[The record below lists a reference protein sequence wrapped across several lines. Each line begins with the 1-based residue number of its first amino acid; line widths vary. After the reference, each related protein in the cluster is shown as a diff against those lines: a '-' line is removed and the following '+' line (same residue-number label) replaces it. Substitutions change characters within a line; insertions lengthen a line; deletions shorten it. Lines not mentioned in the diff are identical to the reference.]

1 MDKLD
6 TVLVILVQNLKETVT
21 LMTNVKKVSD
31 VDQTIALFHLDL
43 MHIQIAVMMQL
54 LEMRIFAQLMNLV
67 KQMKVTAIP
76 ITNAKAICFVDQTIV
91 LIHLDF
97 YLQLT
102 AVSQKVTKYYL
113 LLCFNHCPYTG
124 CSVTDGGT
132 LVLIENLQFWP
143 NKNSHKQIPTQ
154 T

>member
-6 TVLVILVQNLKETVT
+6 TVLAILVQNLKETVT

-31 VDQTIALFHLDL
+31 VDQTIAQLHLDL
-43 MHIQIAVMMQL
+43 MHTQIAVMMQK
-54 LEMRIFAQLMNLV
+54 LELRISAQLMNLV

-76 ITNAKAICFVDQTIV
+76 ITNAKAICFVDQRIA
-91 LIHLDF
+91 LFRLGF

-102 AVSQKVTKYYL
+102 AVNQKVIKHHL

-143 NKNSHKQIPTQ
+143 NKNSQKQIPTQ

>member
-31 VDQTIALFHLDL
+31 VDQTIVQLHLDL
-43 MHIQIAVMMQL
+43 MHTQIAVMMQL

-67 KQMKVTAIP
+67 KWMKVTVIP
-76 ITNAKAICFVDQTIV
+76 IMNAKAICFVDQTIV
-91 LIHLDF
+91 LIHLGF

-102 AVSQKVTKYYL
+102 AVNQKVIK
-113 LLCFNHCPYTG
+113 H
-124 CSVTDGGT
+124 
-132 LVLIENLQFWP
+132 
-143 NKNSHKQIPTQ
+143 
-154 T
+154 